1 MKQSFAWWCFANRGV
16 ADGDLLAGAARLG
29 YAGVD
34 LIDEAL
40 WPLAK
45 RHGLSVAA
53 VAGHGTLTDGLARCE
68 NRARIRTE
76 LLANIAKAEAAKIP
90 VLICFS
96 GNRSHGLDD
105 ETGLAVAAETL
116 AEVAPRAEAAGVSL
130 AIELLNSRVDH
141 PDYMADRTAWG
152 VRLCERV
159 GSPAV
164 RLLYDIYHM
173 QIMEGDVMRTIA
185 SHHRWFAHYH
195 TAGNPGRGE
204 FAAAG
209 GGPGEPHPDQELN
222 YPAILRAIRRTDF
235 AGHVAHEFVP
245 AGDPLGALSR
255 AHALTEAAR
264 G

>member
-16 ADGDLLAGAARLG
+16 SDEELLRGAARLG

-40 WPLAK
+40 WPLARK
-45 RHGLSVAA
+45 HGLGIAA
-53 VAGHGTLTDGLARCE
+53 VAGHGTLTDGLARRE
-68 NRARIRTE
+68 NTARIEAE

-96 GNRSHGLDD
+96 GNRAPGLDD
-105 ETGLAVAAETL
+105 ETGLDASAETL
-116 AEVAPRAEAAGVSL
+116 ARAARRAEAAGVTL
-130 AIELLNSRVDH
+130 AVELLNSRVDH

-164 RLLYDIYHM
+164 GLLYDIYHM
-173 QIMEGDVMRTIA
+173 QIMEGDVMRTIGA
-185 SHHRWFAHYH
+185 HHRHFAHYH

-204 FAAAG
+204 FAAAEG
-209 GGPGEPHPDQELN
+209 GGAHPSQEIN
-222 YPAILRAIRRTDF
+222 YAAVLGAIRRTGF
-235 AGHVAHEFVP
+235 AGLVAHEFVP
-245 AGDPLGALSR
+245 AGDPLGALAR
-255 AHALTEAAR
+255 AHALTASA
-264 G
+264 